1 MKPIRI
7 IFLVIFSL
15 SFGVAANAQC
25 VATTT
30 DPCVQVNQSLI
41 DRSAKAAV
49 ELAEARKVIASFMA
63 ERNAFD
69 AERQAAARL
78 ITRYEA
84 VIAAQDQLTA
94 THQQMLSLWKDLN
107 AEKDR
112 LIEKYEKQ
120 LSAGKTPWQ
129 KFLDA
134 LKTVVTIGVGI
145 GIGRGL

>member
-1 MKPIRI
+1 MKPIRV

-15 SFGVAANAQC
+15 FFGGAISAQC
-25 VATTT
+25 VSSPE
-30 DPCVQVNQSLI
+30 DPCVSINQSIL
-41 DRSAKAAV
+41 DRSAKAAA
-49 ELAEARKVIASFMA
+49 ELIEARKVIAEFLI
-63 ERNAFD
+63 ERSKFD
-69 AERQAAARL
+69 AERRDAERALARA
-78 ITRYEA
+78 EK

-94 THQQMLSLWKDLN
+94 THQQMLALWKDLN

-112 LIEKYEKQ
+112 LIEKYEAK

-145 GIGRGL
+145 GIGRSL